1 MRLVRTLAVC
11 VVPVSLAAQAP
22 VAAPAEM
29 AKLDFLVGEW
39 RGEGWMV
46 GQAGRQTFT
55 QGERVWRLA
64 DGHVVVVEGLG
75 KNAARVTIH
84 QAFAVISYDAAT
96 AKFKM
101 RTYRAADGTWREND
115 LAVSERGF
123 VWGFPTPQ
131 GQVRFTMNL
140 TDAGQWHETG
150 EFSMDGATW
159 RQFLDFTLTK
169 QP

>member
-1 MRLVRTLAVC
+1 MRLAAALLTLT
-11 VVPVSLAAQAP
+11 VPVVLAAQAP
-22 VAAPAEM
+22 VTAPADM
-29 AKLDFLVGEW
+29 AKLNFLIGEW

-55 QGERVWRLA
+55 QGERVLRLS
-64 DGHVVVVEGLG
+64 DGHVIVVEGLG
-75 KNAARVTIH
+75 KNAAGVTIH

-96 AKFKM
+96 AKFAM
-101 RTYRAADGTWREND
+101 RTFRAADGTWRDNA

-140 TDAGQWHETG
+140 TDAGQWHEIG

>member
-1 MRLVRTLAVC
+1 MRWSLALATLLVPA
-11 VVPVSLAAQAP
+11 SLAAQAP
-22 VAAPAEM
+22 VAAPADM
-29 AKLDFLVGEW
+29 AKLNFLVGEW
-39 RGEGWMV
+39 RGEGWTV

-55 QGERVWRLA
+55 QGERVLRLA
-64 DGHVVVVEGLG
+64 DGHVIVVEGLG
-75 KNAARVTIH
+75 KNATGVTVH

-101 RTYRAADGTWREND
+101 RTFRAADGTWRDNE
-115 LAVSERGF
+115 LTVSERGF

-140 TDAGQWHETG
+140 TDAGQWHEIG

-159 RQFLDFTLTK
+159 RQFLDFTLTR